1 MYDKRTSQERA
12 FHGQL
17 LGELPTTPFVA
28 LEPGRRCW
36 AEAAGLA
43 GASAC
48 IWLFSSTL
56 KTIALSGGFR

>member
-1 MYDKRTSQERA
+1 MLADFVVAIRPTSPNA
-12 FHGQL
+12 VG
-17 LGELPTTPFVA
+17 A
-28 LEPGRRCW
+28 LEPGRRRW

-43 GASAC
+43 GSSAC